1 MHDNNTVEPNIFA
14 NFFQFVLANVKHTV
28 QCMLS
33 MDLPSQTSRSDRFLT
48 LRFPDKMFLIICVHA
63 FISYEQVEL

>member
-14 NFFQFVLANVKHTV
+14 YFFNLYWANVKYKV

-33 MDLPSQTSRSDRFLT
+33 MDLPSQISRSDRYFNLE
-48 LRFPDKMFLIICVHA
+48 V
-63 FISYEQVEL
+63 S